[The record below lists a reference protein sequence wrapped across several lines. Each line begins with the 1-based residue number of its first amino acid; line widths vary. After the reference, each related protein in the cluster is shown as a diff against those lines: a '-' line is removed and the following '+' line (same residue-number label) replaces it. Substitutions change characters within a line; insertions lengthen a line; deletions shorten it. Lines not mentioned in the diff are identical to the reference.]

1 MLNDDIEI
9 TVRRLT
15 DVADGNQAVLSA
27 ARQYALARG
36 LDAPSGVERSPHSKP
51 RFVPE
56 GLSLSVSHS
65 GEYWVCGIGAAPL
78 GLDLQRHQPCRTQA
92 IAKRFFHPSETAW
105 LNGQGPD
112 AFFQIWTAKE
122 SYVKYT
128 GEGITDAFALFSTVD
143 PAGRIG
149 SCGEALLQHLPF
161 RDGYTLCLCTKGKAS
176 VIFHDPTAVFSSL
189 ESPKCK

>member
-1 MLNDDIEI
+1 MLPTEI
-9 TVRRLT
+9 KRFYPP
-15 DVADGNQAVLSA
+15 

-36 LDAPSGVERSPHSKP
+36 LDAPSGVERFPHSKP

-56 GLSLSVSHS
+56 GLSFSVSHS

-128 GEGITDAFALFSTVD
+128 GEGITGA
-143 PAGRIG
+143 I
-149 SCGEALLQHLPF
+149 C
-161 RDGYTLCLCTKGKAS
+161 
-176 VIFHDPTAVFSSL
+176 AVFHGRPSGPNRFLRRGPAAAPPLPGWLYPLSVHKW
-189 ESPKCK
+189 EGFGDSP